1 MKNLRNAR
9 SYRLYIPAFY
19 LLTFQNPLS
28 MYIWQGFSYI
38 DELFAL
44 IGSAAFFYQYCRKP
58 TQYICRDTGILL
70 LSLSGFL
77 LCGIAGNLRFA
88 YQPFS
93 LILKDLY
100 THLKFFLAVLSGIY
114 LLRYAHP
121 SREVILRHCKI
132 CILFLSALLAIDLLF
147 DIFPQGGIRY
157 GFGVRCLIF
166 GHATYF
172 AGASVF
178 LLSLVLLCYSKR
190 ELPYLVL
197 GLILL
202 VSTFRGK
209 ALAGAAVCVMVFWR
223 ISMQKKKPELRHFL
237 LAAVAGILIAWQQ
250 IRYYYIDLA
259 GQSAR
264 SQLFLTSIQILQDC
278 FPIGTG
284 FGTYGSDVAGNFYS
298 PVYVRYGFLRHPE
311 LQPGSAFFS
320 DTFWPIILG
329 QTGFLGT
336 TFYITAL
343 GLLFFKALQV
353 RAVHRNAYAAVLF
366 LLAYLLISSTSEP
379 TFCNTVSIPPAMILG
394 FSIAAGNSE
403 RRHLL

>member
-1 MKNLRNAR
+1 MNNLRNIR
-9 SYRLYIPAFY
+9 SHWLYVPVFY
-19 LLTFQNPLS
+19 LLTFQNPLTV
-28 MYIWQGFSYI
+28 YIWHGFSYI

-44 IGSAAFFYQYCRKP
+44 FGSAAFFCQYCRKP
-58 TQYICRDTGILL
+58 AKLIRRDTGMLL
-70 LSLSGFL
+70 LSLSGFF
-77 LCGIAGNLRFA
+77 LCGIAGNLRFG
-88 YQPFS
+88 YQPFA
-93 LILKDLY
+93 LVLKDLY
-100 THLKFFLAVLSGIY
+100 AHLKFFLSLLSGIW
-114 LLRYAHP
+114 LLRYVRP
-121 SREVILRHCKI
+121 SREVMLRHCKI
-132 CILFLSALLAIDLLF
+132 CILFLSALLAVDLLF

-172 AGASVF
+172 AGTAVF
-178 LLSLVLLCYSKR
+178 LLSIVLLCYTKG

-202 VSTFRGK
+202 ISTFRGK
-209 ALAGAAVCVMVFWR
+209 ALAGAAVCVMVFRR
-223 ISMQKKKPELRHFL
+223 ICLQKKRPMLRHFL
-237 LAAVAGILIAWQQ
+237 LAAAAGMLIAWRQ

-259 GQSAR
+259 GRSAR
-264 SQLFLTSIQILQDC
+264 SQLLLTSVRILRDC
-278 FPIGTG
+278 FPFGTG
-284 FGTYGSDVAGNFYS
+284 FGTYGSDVAGSCYS
-298 PVYVRYGFLRHPE
+298 PVYVRYGFLQHPE
-311 LQPGSAFFS
+311 LQPGSAYLS

-336 TFYITAL
+336 VLYIAAL

-394 FSIAAGNSE
+394 FSVAAGNSE
-403 RRHLL
+403 RGRLL